1 MGEII
6 EKYGEKFYE
15 AVSLSKDDLLT
26 VFKDNKEAI
35 DKINKMTDDDF
46 RYLADKYGEGLMD
59 VAGWEEILKTA
70 FISNYMED

>member
-26 VFKDNKEAI
+26 VFKDDKEAI

-46 RYLADKYGEGLMD
+46 RYLADKYGEGLME
-59 VAGWEEILKTA
+59 VAGWEETLKTA

>member
-15 AVSLSKDDLLT
+15 AVSLSKDDLLS
-26 VFKDNKEAI
+26 VFKEDKKAI